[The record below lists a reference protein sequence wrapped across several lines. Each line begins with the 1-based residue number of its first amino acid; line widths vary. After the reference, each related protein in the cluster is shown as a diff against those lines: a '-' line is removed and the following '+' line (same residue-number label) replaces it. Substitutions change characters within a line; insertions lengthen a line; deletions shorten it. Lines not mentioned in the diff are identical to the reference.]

1 MLTFRRLICLLLALG
16 LLTISAVAEMPNP
29 TLDPNA
35 NPYDET
41 HPGAARSRPAVLH
54 IRYPHRAE
62 HGEVIFEKNADLT
75 MYPASTTKIMTVL
88 LGILNSN
95 PDDKVTVSYNGSAAA
110 MRAIDSEATVIS
122 LQEGEELTMQDLL
135 FGTLIRSGNDGA
147 VAIAE
152 AVAGNESTFV
162 ALMNQTAHDLGMN
175 STHFMNPHGLHDD
188 NHYTTARDLATLA
201 RYAMQNDT
209 FRTIAKTTEY
219 KMATTNKQRSRTLTT
234 RHRIM
239 LPQYNKTD
247 NRYYYAPMT
256 GIKSGSTSLAGYCYV
271 GSASLNGVDLISVVM
286 YSSQYGVWTD
296 TKKLMA
302 YGFSQYQHVTISEL
316 YNLNPISIYTSAYEI
331 DDPNQGQLTLLCQPQ
346 DATQA
351 ALAELS
357 TTKKRID
364 YLSENLRDL
373 VTVSYT
379 RDFAAPV
386 SAGEIMGTMTYVSDD
401 GTPITFNLVASRSV
415 ARRSNMP
422 LTYEE
427 IVAMTQGQTG
437 IPIVPETVIP
447 VVVIL
452 LIPTIALFIIFR
464 VHRRRKRREDFSDGS
479 AQLTGT
485 QKPAPFPKHLCRK
498 GAFCLVDLY
507 CFQMN
512 YYTISR

>member
-1 MLTFRRLICLLLALG
+1 MLFR
-16 LLTISAVAEMPNP
+16 S
-29 TLDPNA
+29 
-35 NPYDET
+35 
-41 HPGAARSRPAVLH
+41 
-54 IRYPHRAE
+54 
-62 HGEVIFEKNADLT
+62 
-75 MYPASTTKIMTVL
+75 
-88 LGILNSN
+88 
-95 PDDKVTVSYNGSAAA
+95 
-110 MRAIDSEATVIS
+110 VIS

-219 KMATTNKQRSRTLTT
+219 KMAATNKQRSRTLTT

-464 VHRRRKRREDFSDGS
+464 VHRRRKRRENFSDGIPRS
-479 AQLTGT
+479 
-485 QKPAPFPKHLCRK
+485 
-498 GAFCLVDLY
+498 
-507 CFQMN
+507 
-512 YYTISR
+512 

>member
-1 MLTFRRLICLLLALG
+1 MQTFRRLICLLLALG

-41 HPGAARSRPAVLH
+41 HPELLEADQLYCTSAILIEQST
-54 IRYPHRAE
+54 
-62 HGEVIFEKNADLT
+62 GEVIFEKNADLT

-95 PDDKVTVSYNGSAAA
+95 LDDTVTVSYNGSAAA

-296 TKKLMA
+296 TKKLME

-357 TTKKRID
+357 TTKKRIE

-464 VHRRRKRREDFSDGS
+464 VHRRRKRHEDFSDGIPRS
-479 AQLTGT
+479 
-485 QKPAPFPKHLCRK
+485 
-498 GAFCLVDLY
+498 
-507 CFQMN
+507 
-512 YYTISR
+512 

>member
-1 MLTFRRLICLLLALG
+1 M
-16 LLTISAVAEMPNP
+16 
-29 TLDPNA
+29 
-35 NPYDET
+35 
-41 HPGAARSRPAVLH
+41 
-54 IRYPHRAE
+54 
-62 HGEVIFEKNADLT
+62 
-75 MYPASTTKIMTVL
+75 
-88 LGILNSN
+88 
-95 PDDKVTVSYNGSAAA
+95 
-110 MRAIDSEATVIS
+110 
-122 LQEGEELTMQDLL
+122 
-135 FGTLIRSGNDGA
+135 
-147 VAIAE
+147 
-152 AVAGNESTFV
+152 
-162 ALMNQTAHDLGMN
+162 
-175 STHFMNPHGLHDD
+175 
-188 NHYTTARDLATLA
+188 
-201 RYAMQNDT
+201 
-209 FRTIAKTTEY
+209 
-219 KMATTNKQRSRTLTT
+219 
-234 RHRIM
+234 
-239 LPQYNKTD
+239 
-247 NRYYYAPMT
+247 
-256 GIKSGSTSLAGYCYV
+256 
-271 GSASLNGVDLISVVM
+271 
-286 YSSQYGVWTD
+286 
-296 TKKLMA
+296 
-302 YGFSQYQHVTISEL
+302 

-464 VHRRRKRREDFSDGS
+464 VHRRRKRREDFSDGIPRS
-479 AQLTGT
+479 
-485 QKPAPFPKHLCRK
+485 
-498 GAFCLVDLY
+498 
-507 CFQMN
+507 
-512 YYTISR
+512 

>member
-1 MLTFRRLICLLLALG
+1 MQPSRR
-16 LLTISAVAEMPNP
+16 P
-29 TLDPNA
+29 
-35 NPYDET
+35 
-41 HPGAARSRPAVLH
+41 
-54 IRYPHRAE
+54 
-62 HGEVIFEKNADLT
+62 
-75 MYPASTTKIMTVL
+75 
-88 LGILNSN
+88 
-95 PDDKVTVSYNGSAAA
+95 
-110 MRAIDSEATVIS
+110 
-122 LQEGEELTMQDLL
+122 
-135 FGTLIRSGNDGA
+135 
-147 VAIAE
+147 
-152 AVAGNESTFV
+152 
-162 ALMNQTAHDLGMN
+162 
-175 STHFMNPHGLHDD
+175 
-188 NHYTTARDLATLA
+188 
-201 RYAMQNDT
+201 
-209 FRTIAKTTEY
+209 
-219 KMATTNKQRSRTLTT
+219 TT

-256 GIKSGSTSLAGYCYV
+256 GIKSGSTPLAGYCYV

-464 VHRRRKRREDFSDGS
+464 VHRRRKRREDFSDGIPRS
-479 AQLTGT
+479 
-485 QKPAPFPKHLCRK
+485 
-498 GAFCLVDLY
+498 
-507 CFQMN
+507 
-512 YYTISR
+512 